1 MPINIYRDV
10 EPWESL
16 GHICPDDWE
25 LPSQIL
31 GLEAWLE
38 DASVSFAPGN
48 IIADIG
54 YSVRQGALGGGAVLT
69 AESMKKFSDM
79 GVCIYFSEYDVTTE
93 GTEQECKQAGDGDVG
108 EVT

>member
-10 EPWESL
+10 EPSESL

-38 DASVSFAPGN
+38 DASATLTPGN

-54 YSVRQGALGGGAVLT
+54 YSVRVGALGGGAVLA

-79 GVCIYFSEYDVTTE
+79 GVTIFFSEYDVTTDD
-93 GTEQECKQAGDGDVG
+93 TKQECEQDAPSNGG
-108 EVT
+108 